1 MMIVN
6 QILGLIT
13 DHDIS
18 HQLHDVSH
26 HGVAEKIVLSSEDI
40 SRHRLKVKTNRGRDV
55 AIQLPRHQH
64 LQNGSVLHLASDHAI
79 WVEVD
84 EPKFLSLKPKSID
97 AALELGYFAGNMHWP
112 IRFKADVLQIQMQS
126 HEAYY
131 LERLAHFIESQ
142 TIEVLDAAS

>member
-1 MMIVN
+1 MMIIN

-40 SRHRLKVKTNRGRDV
+40 SRHRLKVKTNRGREV

-84 EPKFLSLKPKSID
+84 EPKYLSLKPKSID

-142 TIEVLDAAS
+142 TIEVLDATS